1 MGRVP
6 RKEEGLQMHK
16 HWVCSCG
23 YVVHG
28 DSDDQIVETAQDH
41 MRRAHG
47 KEVSREEVL
56 KVAKEHR
63 H

>member
-1 MGRVP
+1 
-6 RKEEGLQMHK
+6 MHK

-23 YVVHG
+23 HVVHG
-28 DSDDQIVETAQDH
+28 DSDDQIVKAAQEH

-47 KEVSREEVL
+47 KEVSREDVL
-56 KVAKEHR
+56 KVAQEHR

>member
-1 MGRVP
+1 
-6 RKEEGLQMHK
+6 LHK

-23 YVVHG
+23 HVVHG
-28 DSDDQIVETAQDH
+28 DSDDQIVKAAQEH

-47 KEVSREEVL
+47 KEVSREDVL
-56 KVAKEHR
+56 KVAQEHR